1 MSDLND
7 TAYWVEMADQ
17 ARHIAECLADER
29 ARKQMIRIAEGY
41 EEMAKMA
48 QQLKL
53 RLQGW
58 DGLSSAR
65 PYQSREAKHG

>member
-7 TAYWVEMADQ
+7 AAYWWERADQ
-17 ARHIAECLADER
+17 ARHIAGLFADDG

-53 RLQGW
+53 RYKGGSGFLFGFFQ
-58 DGLSSAR
+58 R
-65 PYQSREAKHG
+65 